1 MSNFNLE
8 KFKLERIASTRS
20 GGKAK
25 FICETRGQLLV
36 EVRGASGGTNV
47 VKYNLNG
54 KRYNYNGDHFED
66 LLN

>member
-8 KFKLERIASTRS
+8 KFKSERIASTRS
-20 GGKAK
+20 GCKAK

-36 EVRGASGGTNV
+36 EVRGASGANV

-54 KRYNYNGDHFED
+54 KRYNYNGEHFED
-66 LLN
+66 LIN